1 MLSQWSFPSSLNVN
15 YLFSISQKD
24 VLRDG
29 YFFYHP
35 FFFSF
40 CFLLKAFEIAS
51 ESLAPERWGLGSREL
66 NTEMPINSPWSILR
80 QTVLERPRADLIQ
93 GERPDL

>member
-1 MLSQWSFPSSLNVN
+1 MSITYFQYHRRTFSETVISFII
-15 YLFSISQKD
+15 LF
-24 VLRDG
+24 
-29 YFFYHP
+29 

>member
-1 MLSQWSFPSSLNVN
+1 MSITYFQYHRRTFSETVISFIIL
-15 YLFSISQKD
+15 
-24 VLRDG
+24 
-29 YFFYHP
+29 